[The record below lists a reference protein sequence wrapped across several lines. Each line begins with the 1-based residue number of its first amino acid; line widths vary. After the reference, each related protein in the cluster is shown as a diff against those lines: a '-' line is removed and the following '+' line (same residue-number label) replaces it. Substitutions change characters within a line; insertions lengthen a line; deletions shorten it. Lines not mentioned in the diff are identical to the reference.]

1 MRLEGLRVVIQGS
14 AVHSR
19 GWKETQQGGER
30 RDLGRFKVMW
40 GVRTW
45 KARWSSD
52 SDGSWT
58 QGQVT
63 TGRVSRK
70 CTHG

>member
-45 KARWSSD
+45 KGKTEQRLRQELDTGTSD
-52 SDGSWT
+52 HREGE
-58 QGQVT
+58 
-63 TGRVSRK
+63 
-70 CTHG
+70 